1 VVSCVMMNT
10 PSRSI
15 ALIFEV
21 RKECMQR
28 FKDKRVLVTG
38 SGRGIGAAIARR
50 FALEGARVYLTARSH
65 EELSSTRDELRSLTS
80 EVEFVSLDLTQPA
93 AAAKLATYVEQLWG
107 GIDILVTN
115 AGATPQ
121 GGFLELKDEDWAI
134 GFELKLIAN
143 LRVIKN
149 TWPMLK
155 AAKGHL
161 VMIGGGTARTPQ
173 RHLSLVSAVN
183 GGIAALSKSVAEQG
197 LEDGIHVNLVQP
209 GTIQTSRRRKLM
221 EKLAAQEG
229 MDYAE
234 YLLDSTRRLQI
245 ARLGE
250 PGDVA
255 QLVAFLAT
263 EEARWIHGAIID
275 VDGGQNK
282 GV

>member
-1 VVSCVMMNT
+1 
-10 PSRSI
+10 
-15 ALIFEV
+15 
-21 RKECMQR
+21 MQR

-65 EELSSTRDELRSLTS
+65 EELSSTCEELRPLTS
-80 EVEFVSLDLTQPA
+80 EVEFASLDLIQPD
-93 AAAKLATYVEQLWG
+93 AAAKLATHVEQLWG

-115 AGATPQ
+115 AGAAPQ
-121 GGFLELKDEDWAI
+121 GGFLELKDEDWAT
-134 GFELKLIAN
+134 GFGLKLFAN

-161 VMIGGGTARTPQ
+161 VMIGGGTARTPG

-197 LEDGIHVNLVQP
+197 LEDCVHVNLVQP
-209 GTIQTSRRRKLM
+209 GTIQTSRRRKMM
-221 EKLAAQEG
+221 ETLAARESIN
-229 MDYAE
+229 YAE
-234 YLLDSTRRLQI
+234 YLLDLTRRI
-245 ARLGE
+245 KISRLGE

-255 QLVAFLAT
+255 ELVAFLAT

-275 VDGGQNK
+275 VDGGENK

>member
-1 VVSCVMMNT
+1 
-10 PSRSI
+10 
-15 ALIFEV
+15 
-21 RKECMQR
+21 MQR

-65 EELSSTRDELRSLTS
+65 QELAATCDELRSLTR
-80 EVEFVSLDLTQPA
+80 EVGFTPLDLTEPDA
-93 AAAKLATYVEQLWG
+93 ATKLVTCVEQSFG
-107 GIDILVTN
+107 GLDILVTN
-115 AGATPQ
+115 AGAAPQ
-121 GGFLELKDEDWAI
+121 GGFLELKDEDWAT
-134 GFELKLIAN
+134 GFGLKLFAN

-161 VMIGGGTARTPQ
+161 VMIGGGTARTPE

-197 LEDGIHVNLVQP
+197 LEDCVHVNLVQP
-209 GTIQTSRRRKLM
+209 GTIQTSRRRKMM

-229 MDYAE
+229 LDYAE
-234 YLLDSTRRLQI
+234 YLIGSAQRLKI

-250 PGDVA
+250 PTDVA
-255 QLVAFLAT
+255 EAVAFLAT

>member
-1 VVSCVMMNT
+1 
-10 PSRSI
+10 
-15 ALIFEV
+15 
-21 RKECMQR
+21 MQR

-50 FALEGARVYLTARSH
+50 FAVEGARVYLTARSH
-65 EELSSTRDELRSLTS
+65 EELSSTCNELRSLTS
-80 EVEFVSLDLTQPA
+80 EVEFASLDLTQPDA
-93 AAAKLATYVEQLWG
+93 ATKLAIYVDQLWG

-115 AGATPQ
+115 AGAASQ
-121 GGFLELKDEDWAI
+121 GSFLELTDEDWTT
-134 GFELKLIAN
+134 GFGLKLFAN
-143 LRVIKN
+143 LRVIKSA
-149 TWPMLK
+149 WPMLK

-161 VMIGGGTARTPQ
+161 IMIGGGTARTPERQ
-173 RHLSLVSAVN
+173 LSLVSAVN

-197 LEDGIHVNLVQP
+197 IEDCVHVNLVQP

-229 MDYAE
+229 IGYAE
-234 YLLDSTRRLQI
+234 YLIGSAQRLKI

-250 PGDVA
+250 PTDVA
-255 QLVAFLAT
+255 EAVAFLAT

-282 GV
+282 SV

>member
-1 VVSCVMMNT
+1 
-10 PSRSI
+10 
-15 ALIFEV
+15 
-21 RKECMQR
+21 MQR
-28 FKDKRVLVTG
+28 FRDKRILVTG

-65 EELSSTRDELRSLTS
+65 EELTSTCSELRSLTS
-80 EVEFVSLDLTQPA
+80 EAEFAALDLTEPD
-93 AAAKLATYVEQLWG
+93 AAAKLATCVEQLWG
-107 GIDILVTN
+107 GIDILVTD
-115 AGATPQ
+115 AGAAPQ
-121 GGFLELKDEDWAI
+121 GGFLELKDEDWAPKF
-134 GFELKLIAN
+134 GLKLFAN
-143 LRVIKN
+143 LQVIKN

-161 VMIGGGTARTPQ
+161 VMIGGGTARTPERQ
-173 RHLSLVSAVN
+173 ISLVSAVN

-197 LEDGIHVNLVQP
+197 LQDCIHVNLVQP

-229 MDYAE
+229 IDYAE
-234 YLLDSTRRLQI
+234 YLLGSTRRLKI

-255 QLVAFLAT
+255 ELVAFLAT

-282 GV
+282 SV

>member
-1 VVSCVMMNT
+1 MLNS
-10 PSRSI
+10 PLPSI
-15 ALIFEV
+15 AAGSGYG
-21 RKECMQR
+21 KEDMQR

-50 FALEGARVYLTARSH
+50 FALEGARVYLTARSG
-65 EELSSTRDELRSLTS
+65 EELSATCDELRSFTS
-80 EVEFVSLDLTQPA
+80 DVRFSALDLTEPDA
-93 AAAKLATYVEQLWG
+93 AAALAKCVEQSWG

-115 AGATPQ
+115 AGAASQ
-121 GGFLELKDEDWAI
+121 GGFLELRDEDWEA
-134 GFELKLIAN
+134 GFGLKLFAN

-155 AAKGHL
+155 AARGHL
-161 VMIGGGTARTPQ
+161 VLIGGGTARTPE

-197 LEDGIHVNLVQP
+197 LADCIHVNLVQP
-209 GTIQTSRRRKLM
+209 GTIRTSRRKKLM

-229 MDYAE
+229 IDYSE
-234 YLLDSTRRLQI
+234 YLVEAARRLKI

-250 PGDVA
+250 PADVA
-255 QLVAFLAT
+255 ELVTFLAT

>member
-1 VVSCVMMNT
+1 LRNAEDN
-10 PSRSI
+10 PRGI
-15 ALIFEV
+15 QE

-65 EELSSTRDELRSLTS
+65 EELSSTCDELRLLTS
-80 EVEFVSLDLTQPA
+80 QVEFASLDLTEPD

-115 AGATPQ
+115 AGAAPQ
-121 GGFLELKDEDWAI
+121 GGFLELKDEDWAT
-134 GFELKLIAN
+134 GFGLKLFAN
-143 LRVIKN
+143 LRVIRN
-149 TWPMLK
+149 TWTMLK
-155 AAKGHL
+155 ATRGHL
-161 VMIGGGTARTPQ
+161 VMIGGGTARTPE

-183 GGIAALSKSVAEQG
+183 GGIAALSKSIAEQG
-197 LEDGIHVNLVQP
+197 LQDCIHVNLVQP
-209 GTIQTSRRRKLM
+209 GTIQTSRRRKMM

-229 MDYAE
+229 IEYAA
-234 YLLDSTRRLQI
+234 YLLEAAGRLKI
-245 ARLGE
+245 SRLGE
-250 PGDVA
+250 PADVA
-255 QLVAFLAT
+255 EAVAFLAT
-263 EEARWIHGAIID
+263 DEARWIHGAIID